1 LKIWDVDMWVVSVKP
16 REEEPEHWD
25 HWSTET
31 VVADTLEVAVQKAIA
46 EVEEGS
52 SFFKVEARKAELIR
66 EVDIE

>member
-1 LKIWDVDMWVVSVKP
+1 LKIWDVQMWAVSVKP
-16 REEEPEHWD
+16 EEEEPEHWD

-46 EVEEGS
+46 EVKEGS